1 MKKKL
6 LALAVAAALPMVSQA
21 ATADVTIYG
30 KIHTSIDY
38 VDPDAKGEDSL
49 YDVTS
54 RASRLGFKGSEDLG
68 DGLKLVW
75 KIETQVDM
83 SDGPAGTGTKG
94 TYWKGR
100 NAYIGLAGNWGTFLY
115 GRHDTPM
122 KMSTGKLDIFGD
134 EMGDYN
140 ATAGL
145 VDLRANDAIAYV
157 TPNFSGLTLV
167 AAIVPDADHDGAD
180 FAQLGITDEGGDLAG
195 AVSIAAMYSNGPLFL
210 SAAYEQLDDVLYGG
224 DVNHWRIG
232 VGYDMGDFHI
242 GAVYADQSDITA
254 SDNYVI
260 NGSYK
265 FGNNKVKAEWAQI
278 DPDHGSKSDA
288 WAIGLDHNFSKRTKV
303 YVQYADSEHG
313 LMSTNYGAQDQSGFS
328 FGMVH
333 KF

>member
-30 KIHTSIDY
+30 KVHTSIDFI
-38 VDPDAKGEDSL
+38 DPDLGDSI

-68 DGLKLVW
+68 DGLKLIW
-75 KIETQVDM
+75 KMETQYNTAE
-83 SDGPAGTGTKG
+83 GGFQG
-94 TYWKGR
+94 GR
-100 NAYIGLAGNWGTFLY
+100 NAYIGLAGGWGTFLY
-115 GRHDTPM
+115 GNHDTPM

-134 EMGDYN
+134 ELADYN

-145 VDLRANDAIAYV
+145 VDIRAADAIAYV
-157 TPNFSGLTLV
+157 SPSFSGLTLIGAV
-167 AAIVPDADHDGAD
+167 VPDADYDGDGD
-180 FAQLGITDEGGDLAG
+180 FGGAYS
-195 AVSIAAMYSNGPLFL
+195 VAAMYSNGGLFF
-210 SAAYEQLDDVLYGG
+210 SAAWEQLDDLVGG
-224 DVNHWRIG
+224 ADATHWRIG
-232 VGYDMGDFHI
+232 AGFDMGDFHI
-242 GAVYADQSDITA
+242 GAVYADQGDLTA
-254 SDNYVI
+254 TDNYTV

-265 FGNNKVKAEWAQI
+265 FGNNKLKAQWSQI
-278 DPDHGSKSDA
+278 DPDIGSKSDA
-288 WAIGLDHNFSKRTKV
+288 WAIGLDHNFSKRTKM

-313 LMSTNYGAQDQSGFS
+313 LHITNPAGEQSGLS

>member
-30 KIHTSIDY
+30 KVHTSIDF
-38 VDPDAKGEDSL
+38 VDPDAGDSI

-68 DGLKLVW
+68 DGLKLIW
-75 KIETQVDM
+75 KMETQYNTAE
-83 SDGPAGTGTKG
+83 GGFQG
-94 TYWKGR
+94 GR
-100 NAYIGLAGNWGTFLY
+100 NAYIGLAGGWGTFLY
-115 GRHDTPM
+115 GKHDTPM

-134 EMGDYN
+134 ELADYN

-145 VDLRANDAIAYV
+145 VDIRASDAIAYV
-157 TPNFSGLTLV
+157 SPSFSGLTLV
-167 AAIVPDADHDGAD
+167 GAVVPDADYDGDGD
-180 FAQLGITDEGGDLAG
+180 FGGAYSL
-195 AVSIAAMYSNGPLFL
+195 AAMYSNGGLFL
-210 SAAYEQLDDVLYGG
+210 SAAWEQLDDLFAGA
-224 DVNHWRIG
+224 DATHWRIG
-232 VGYDMGDFHI
+232 AGFDMGNFHI
-242 GAVYADQSDITA
+242 GAVYADQGDLTA
-254 SDNYVI
+254 TDNYTV

-265 FGNNKVKAEWAQI
+265 FGNNKLKAQWSQI
-278 DPDHGSKSDA
+278 DPDSGSKSDA
-288 WAIGLDHNFSKRTKV
+288 WAIGLDHNFSKRTKM

-313 LMSTNYGAQDQSGFS
+313 LHITNPDGEQSGLS

>member
-30 KIHTSIDY
+30 KVHTSIDY
-38 VDPDAKGEDSL
+38 IDPAASGADSI

-68 DGLKLVW
+68 DGLKLIW
-75 KIETQVDM
+75 KMET
-83 SDGPAGTGTKG
+83 
-94 TYWKGR
+94 TYNTAEGGFGSGR
-100 NAYIGLAGNWGTFLY
+100 NTYIGLAGGWGTFLY

-122 KMSTGKLDIFGD
+122 KMSTGKLDIFVD

-145 VDLRANDAIAYV
+145 LDIRANDAIAYV
-157 TPNFSGLTLV
+157 SPNFSGLTLV
-167 AAIVPDADHDGAD
+167 GAFIPDADYDGD
-180 FAQLGITDEGGDLAG
+180 GDLAG
-195 AVSIAAMYSNGPLFL
+195 GYSLAAMYSNGGLFL
-210 SAAYEQLDDVLYGG
+210 AAGYESLDDLFGG
-224 DVNHWRIG
+224 ASLDHWRIG
-232 VGYDMGDFHI
+232 VGYDMGAFHI
-242 GAVYADQSDITA
+242 GAIYADQGDVTA
-254 SDNYVI
+254 SNNYMI
-260 NGSYK
+260 NGSWK
-265 FGNNKVKAEWAQI
+265 FGNNKLKAEWAQI

-288 WAIGLDHNFSKRTKV
+288 WAIGLDHNFSKRTKM

-313 LMSTNYGAQDQSGFS
+313 LQSTNPSGDQSGLS

>member
-38 VDPDAKGEDSL
+38 VDPDGGDSI

-68 DGLKLVW
+68 DGLKLIW
-75 KIETQVDM
+75 KIESQVNIA
-83 SDGPAGTGTKG
+83 DGAKESQS
-94 TYWKGR
+94 YWQGR
-100 NAYIGLAGNWGTFLY
+100 NAYIGLAGGWGTFLY

-145 VDLRANDAIAYV
+145 VDIRANDAIAYV
-157 TPNFSGLTLV
+157 SPSFSGLTLV
-167 AAIVPDADHDGAD
+167 GAVVPDGDYDGDGD
-180 FAQLGITDEGGDLAG
+180 FGGAYS
-195 AVSIAAMYSNGPLFL
+195 VAAMYSNGGLFL
-210 SAAYEQLDDVLYGG
+210 SAAYETLDDLLGG
-224 DVNHWRIG
+224 VDANHWRIG
-232 VGYDMGDFHI
+232 AGYDMGSFHI
-242 GAVYADQSDITA
+242 GAVYADQGDLTNT
-254 SDNYVI
+254 DNLVI
-260 NGSYK
+260 NGSWK
-265 FGNNKVKAEWAQI
+265 FGNNKLKAEWAQI
-278 DPDHGSKSDA
+278 DPDNGSKSDA
-288 WAIGLDHNFSKRTKV
+288 WAIGLDHNFSKRTKM

-313 LMSTNYGAQDQSGFS
+313 LQSTNPSGDQSGFS

>member
-30 KIHTSIDY
+30 KVHTSIDFI
-38 VDPDAKGEDSL
+38 DPDAGDSI

-68 DGLKLVW
+68 DGLKLIW
-75 KIETQVDM
+75 KMETQYNTAE
-83 SDGPAGTGTKG
+83 GGFQG
-94 TYWKGR
+94 GR
-100 NAYIGLAGNWGTFLY
+100 NAYIGLAGGWGTFLY
-115 GRHDTPM
+115 GKHDTPM

-134 EMGDYN
+134 ELADYN

-145 VDLRANDAIAYV
+145 VDIRASDAIAYV
-157 TPNFSGLTLV
+157 SPSFSGLTLV
-167 AAIVPDADHDGAD
+167 GAVVPDADYDGDGD
-180 FAQLGITDEGGDLAG
+180 FGGAYSL
-195 AVSIAAMYSNGPLFL
+195 AAMYSNGGLFL
-210 SAAYEQLDDVLYGG
+210 AAAWEQLDDLFAGA
-224 DVNHWRIG
+224 DATHWRIG
-232 VGYDMGDFHI
+232 AGFDMGDFHI
-242 GAVYADQSDITA
+242 GAVYADQGDLTA
-254 SDNYVI
+254 TDNYTV

-265 FGNNKVKAEWAQI
+265 FGNNKLKAQWSQI
-278 DPDHGSKSDA
+278 DPDSGSKSDA
-288 WAIGLDHNFSKRTKV
+288 WAIGLDHNFSKRTKM

-313 LMSTNYGAQDQSGFS
+313 LHITNPDGEQSGLS

>member
-30 KIHTSIDY
+30 KVHTSIDF
-38 VDPDAKGEDSL
+38 VDPDSGDSI

-68 DGLKLVW
+68 DGLKLIW
-75 KIETQVDM
+75 KMET
-83 SDGPAGTGTKG
+83 
-94 TYWKGR
+94 TYNTAEGGFGSGR
-100 NAYIGLAGNWGTFLY
+100 NTYIGLAGGWGTFLY

-122 KMSTGKLDIFGD
+122 KMSTGKLDIFVD

-145 VDLRANDAIAYV
+145 VDIRANDAIAYV
-157 TPNFSGLTLV
+157 SPNFSGLTLV
-167 AAIVPDADHDGAD
+167 GAVVPDADYDGDGD
-180 FAQLGITDEGGDLAG
+180 FGGAYS
-195 AVSIAAMYSNGPLFL
+195 VAAMYSNGGLFL
-210 SAAYEQLDDVLYGG
+210 AAAYETLDDLVGG
-224 DVNHWRIG
+224 ADANHWRIG
-232 VGYDMGDFHI
+232 AGFDMGAFHI
-242 GAVYADQSDITA
+242 GAVYADQGDLTG

-260 NGSYK
+260 NGSWK
-265 FGNNKVKAEWAQI
+265 FGNNKLKAEWAQV
-278 DPDHGSKSDA
+278 DPDHGSKTDA
-288 WAIGLDHNFSKRTKV
+288 WAIGLDHNFSKRTKM

-313 LMSTNYGAQDQSGFS
+313 LQSTNPSGDQSGVS